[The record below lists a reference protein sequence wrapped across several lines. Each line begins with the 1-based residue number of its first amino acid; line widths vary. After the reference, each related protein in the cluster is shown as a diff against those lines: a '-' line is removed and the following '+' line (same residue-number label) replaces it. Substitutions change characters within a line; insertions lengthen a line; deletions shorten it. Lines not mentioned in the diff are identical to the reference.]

1 MSAGGVNSNRVPRG
15 KYTLTQFVL
24 TCILSDMP
32 SLSDS
37 SSARFLVPRTFLRVV
52 WASSRV
58 DECALDTL
66 ATAEMGQCMRK
77 YTTPS
82 TATVTES
89 LVRICKVKML
99 QLWCCHYSDHN
110 MTDCFFINERDDL
123 CTGESQMIK
132 CNKKTHK
139 QRTSCGGMSK
149 DTVLRSTF
157 TKLSVQGRTKKS
169 PGKMQRPCFYF
180 LYPVNRCFS
189 NLDHPILE
197 KLLFFYASIIF

>member
-1 MSAGGVNSNRVPRG
+1 MSAGGVKSNRIPRG

-58 DECALDTL
+58 DECASDTL
-66 ATAEMGQCMRK
+66 ATDEMGQCMRK

-110 MTDCFFINERDDL
+110 MTDCFLINERDDL
-123 CTGESQMIK
+123 CTGESQMRK
-132 CNKKTHK
+132 WKKKPTNNVPLAEGC
-139 QRTSCGGMSK
+139 QRTQFSDPPSQSYQCKAEQRKVLERCK
-149 DTVLRSTF
+149 DPAFIFCIQSTGV
-157 TKLSVQGRTKKS
+157 SA
-169 PGKMQRPCFYF
+169 
-180 LYPVNRCFS
+180 
-189 NLDHPILE
+189 I
-197 KLLFFYASIIF
+197 

>member
-110 MTDCFFINERDDL
+110 MTDCFLLTSHKWENA
-123 CTGESQMIK
+123 Q
-132 CNKKTHK
+132 KKPNTNNVPLAEGC
-139 QRTSCGGMSK
+139 QRTQFSDPPSQSYQCKAEQRKVLERCK
-149 DTVLRSTF
+149 DPAFIFCIQSTGV
-157 TKLSVQGRTKKS
+157 SA
-169 PGKMQRPCFYF
+169 
-180 LYPVNRCFS
+180 
-189 NLDHPILE
+189 I
-197 KLLFFYASIIF
+197 